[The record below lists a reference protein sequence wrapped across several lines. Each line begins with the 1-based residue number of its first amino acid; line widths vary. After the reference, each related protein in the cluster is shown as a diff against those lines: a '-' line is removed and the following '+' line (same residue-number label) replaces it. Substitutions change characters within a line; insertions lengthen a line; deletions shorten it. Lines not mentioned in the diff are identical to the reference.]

1 MARFPGWF
9 LVILAGAAVGATPAS
24 AQSRNGFSSLTH
36 SVSVTLAP
44 RVKVKVSAVSMT
56 TSRHA
61 SLALSVVANRSW
73 VLTSADTVL
82 ASGTASSAV
91 DTKLVFGEA
100 AKQRS
105 SGENAPIFLTISA
118 P

>member
-1 MARFPGWF
+1 MTRFPGWF
-9 LVILAGAAVGATPAS
+9 LVMLVGSAVAATPAS

-44 RVKVKVSAVSMT
+44 RVKVKVSAVSLT
-56 TSRHA
+56 NSRHA

-73 VLTSADTVL
+73 VLSSADSIL
-82 ASGTASSAV
+82 ASGSASSAV
-91 DTKLVFGEA
+91 DTKVAVGKAEKPRA
-100 AKQRS
+100 
-105 SGENAPIFLTISA
+105 SGANSPILLTISA

>member
-1 MARFPGWF
+1 MARVPGWF
-9 LVILAGAAVGATPAS
+9 LVILVGAAVAATPAR
-24 AQSRNGFSSLTH
+24 AQSSNGFSSLTH

-44 RVKVKVSAVSMT
+44 RVKVKVSAASMT

-73 VLTSADTVL
+73 VLASSDAVL

-91 DTKLVFGEA
+91 DTKVMLGKA
-100 AKQRS
+100 AKS
-105 SGENAPIFLTISA
+105 PPSGADDPILLTLSA